1 MKHITILFLAFLC
14 MGLTQSQTVNYRYGS
29 SSFSVNVKSGEKWT
43 VVFHDQ
49 RHYVLDGTAKPS
61 FVGWVQTKP
70 KAYSLYTHSGKPLS
84 NDFSLLIGNT
94 LIANGFRVISL
105 TVPIGSTYDQ
115 VKKMVIGKKPSDKIL
130 LFTLN
135 DWRTYKGAALEL
147 HYDIVLSVLDGNG
160 KQLAHKQLADLDI
173 LGRNRRP
180 ERANLATAVSDI
192 FGTLLNSKEI
202 LAALK
207 PAPGKEK
214 MNTEVVSIKE
224 RKTAEVVVQP
234 LPDEPLMPVKPVED
248 TPRQALKSERSH
260 RCTTRNILDM
270 KRIGMT
276 DKQVLIE
283 CPDDVPNQ

>member
-1 MKHITILFLAFLC
+1 MKHISILFFAFLC
-14 MGLTQSQTVNYRYGS
+14 LGMTQSQTINYRYGS
-29 SSFSVNVKSGEKWT
+29 SSFAVNVKSGENWT
-43 VVFHDQ
+43 VVFYDQ
-49 RHYVLDGTAKPS
+49 RHYVLDGTTKPS
-61 FVGWVQTKP
+61 FVGWVQATP

-94 LIANGFRVISL
+94 LIANGFRVSAL

-115 VKKMVIGKKPSDKIL
+115 VVKMVVGKKSSDKIL

-147 HYDIVLSVLDGNG
+147 HYDVVLSVLDSSG
-160 KQLAHKQLADLDI
+160 KQLAQTQLADLDI
-173 LGRNRRP
+173 LGKNRRP

-192 FGTLLNSKEI
+192 FGKLLNSKEI

-207 PAPGKEK
+207 PVPGKEK

-224 RKTAEVVVQP
+224 RKTVDVVVQP
-234 LPDEPLMPVKPVED
+234 LPDEPLLPIKPVEE
-248 TPRQALKSERSH
+248 PSQRAIKSERSH

-276 DKQVLIE
+276 DEQVLIE
-283 CPDDVPNQ
+283 CPDDIPNQ